1 MGLAPGAIILLALQ
15 LVAGQIIVD
24 ITAHSPT
31 KEAIQSVDKQTGR
44 TFVQRQREH
53 ATAVVHNALDRR
65 ARVITNVPAAD
76 ALNTYTAPITIGSGR
91 SAQSY
96 DLLIDTGSSYT
107 WVGSDKPYVKTSD
120 ARDTGRTFTIRYG
133 SGTAEGEHYTANLQ
147 FTGFSGSTMKNQG
160 FGVASS
166 SSGFGN
172 VDGILGIGPTS
183 LSSGTVSGL
192 GQIPT
197 VIDTLKRQGRIPN
210 AIVAAS
216 FTPNTRGDTEN
227 RGSLA
232 LGGTDP
238 SKFNAGTLVYTSKV
252 DSNPYWGAKI
262 NKFTYS
268 TSRSTQT
275 LGAANPIG
283 IVDTGTTL
291 MLLPADAFKAYM
303 ASIPGA
309 YIASDTGLM
318 MVPRSSYGSMGNLTF
333 FWANKPFVLIPDAQ
347 LMPPALGQLF
357 EASNPNNDFV
367 SIVASSGG
375 AEFTV
380 GMMAL
385 TRFYS
390 VFDTPHKRI
399 GLAYTS
405 STFQRTAGISAT
417 QTKSRQ
423 KAEHHKA
430 PVSGKPKSP
439 KKRKGKRAVPLDSAL
454 ARHRL
459 DAAKRSAQF

>member
-1 MGLAPGAIILLALQ
+1 M
-15 LVAGQIIVD
+15 
-24 ITAHSPT
+24 
-31 KEAIQSVDKQTGR
+31 
-44 TFVQRQREH
+44 
-53 ATAVVHNALDRR
+53 
-65 ARVITNVPAAD
+65 ITNVPAAD

-91 SAQSY
+91 SAQSCASTHRDPPDRAD

-107 WVGSDKPYVKTSD
+107 WVGSDKRYVKTSD

-283 IVDTGTTL
+283 IVDTGACSSCATSLTRRHYAHAPARRRVQGVHGLDPGRLHRVGHGSDDGTTL
-291 MLLPADAFKAYM
+291 
-303 ASIPGA
+303 
-309 YIASDTGLM
+309 
-318 MVPRSSYGSMGNLTF
+318 
-333 FWANKPFVLIPDAQ
+333 VLRQ
-347 LMPPALGQLF
+347 HGQLDLLLG
-357 EASNPNNDFV
+357 E
-367 SIVASSGG
+367 
-375 AEFTV
+375 
-380 GMMAL
+380 
-385 TRFYS
+385 
-390 VFDTPHKRI
+390 
-399 GLAYTS
+399 
-405 STFQRTAGISAT
+405 QAG
-417 QTKSRQ
+417 
-423 KAEHHKA
+423 
-430 PVSGKPKSP
+430 
-439 KKRKGKRAVPLDSAL
+439 AL
-454 ARHRL
+454 ALVSHADRPVCPHPRR
-459 DAAKRSAQF
+459 AAHAAGAWPAV